1 MHVDRVRLTGTERE
15 LRAENQS
22 PRFPPAEHVGRRRQR
37 AATGRVHHDGS
48 HVPHFP
54 YSPIAVDPKPSAG
67 TKSPAGL
74 VRSSFIIENLDPGSN
89 DTIPPTPKLQCLK
102 TWAP

>member
-1 MHVDRVRLTGTERE
+1 MRLTGTERE

-22 PRFPPAEHVGRRRQR
+22 PDFPPAEHVGRRRQR

-67 TKSPAGL
+67 HQGRPAGL
-74 VRSSFIIENLDPGSN
+74 VQATFIIENLDPGNN
-89 DTIPPTPKLQCLK
+89 DTPTPYTQTAISPK